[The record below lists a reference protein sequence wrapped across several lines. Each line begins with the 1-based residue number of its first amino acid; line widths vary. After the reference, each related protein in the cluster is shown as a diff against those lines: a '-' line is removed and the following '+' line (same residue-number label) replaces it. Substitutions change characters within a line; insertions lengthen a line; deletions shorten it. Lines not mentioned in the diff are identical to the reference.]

1 MRTVPDTQV
10 VEEPVVVTVV
20 LKQLSE
26 VGMNRVVS
34 LDDAAGQ
41 INMSRLYTEISDTCD
56 HLSAPQKYSHLLA
69 ISSVMEHSL
78 LFCVWTDVWTS

>member
-10 VEEPVVVTVV
+10 VEEPVVVMIV

-26 VGMNRVVS
+26 VGMNTVPSMGDTV
-34 LDDAAGQ
+34 GQ
-41 INMSRLYTEISDTCD
+41 INMSRLYTEISDTYD

-69 ISSVMEHSL
+69 ISRAMEHSVH
-78 LFCVWTDVWTS
+78 F

>member
-10 VEEPVVVTVV
+10 VEEPLVVTVV

-26 VGMNRVVS
+26 IGINTVAS
-34 LDDAAGQ
+34 LGDAAGQ
-41 INMSRLYTEISDTCD
+41 INRSTLYTEISDTCD

-69 ISSVMEHSL
+69 VSCVMEHSVH
-78 LFCVWTDVWTS
+78 FCVCTDVWAS